1 MDTTILSDG
10 WAPPVV
16 ADLSTINPQSLESIL
31 NQLKVWMASQVLPP
45 LSISAGWHTVT
56 PQVALDWLCR
66 NRANRRVTLATLQ
79 KYAKNMLANRWRRTG
94 QGIVFDRNG
103 KLLEGQH
110 RLLACLFSGASFTT
124 YVVTDAGDEK
134 DIFAYIDNGK
144 TRSASDALYT
154 AGSNGASQML
164 AAAVKIAVRYQAGGY
179 KVGSLPRMPELEP
192 YEVMDYID
200 RNSGMIDAAHK
211 LVGNFKKGMK
221 IIGHVGVATF
231 FAWQVI
237 ERYGIN
243 VLDGF
248 MTPLASGANLAEDSP
263 ILALRDR
270 LRAAGDDE
278 SKITLQQRLGLLI
291 KGFGMYYCGETVVLK
306 GSRKRN
312 APKQQEGL
320 FLADNED
327 FPQFPAA
334 EDMAEAA

>member
-16 ADLSTINPQSLESIL
+16 ADLSTINPQALESVL
-31 NQLKVWMASQVLPP
+31 NHLKVWMASQVLPP
-45 LSISAGWHTVT
+45 LSISPGWHTVT

-66 NRANRRVTLATLQ
+66 NRANRKVTLATLQ
-79 KYAKNMLANRWRRTG
+79 KYAKNMLADRWRKTG

-103 KLLEGQH
+103 KLIEGQH

-124 YVVTDAGDEK
+124 FVVTDASDDQ

-144 TRSASDALYT
+144 VRSAADALYT
-154 AGSNGASQML
+154 SGSNGCSKML
-164 AAAVKIAVRYQAGGY
+164 AAAAKIGVRYEAGGY
-179 KVGSLPRMPELEP
+179 KVGPLPRMADLEP
-192 YEVMDYID
+192 YEVMDYIKA
-200 RNSGMIDAAHK
+200 NEGMIDAAHK

-221 IIGHVGVATF
+221 IIGHEGISVF

-243 VLDGF
+243 MLDSF
-248 MTPLASGANLAEDSP
+248 MQPLGSGAQLAEDSP
-263 ILALRDR
+263 VLALRER

-278 SKITLQQRLGLLI
+278 SKITPQLRLGLLI
-291 KGFGMYYCGETVVLK
+291 KAFAMYYCGETVLLK
-306 GSRKRN
+306 AVRKRN
-312 APKQQEGL
+312 QPQQQEGL

-327 FPQFPAA
+327 FPTFPAA
-334 EDMAEAA
+334 EDVAQAA

>member
-31 NQLKVWMASQVLPP
+31 NQLKVWMAGQALPP
-45 LSISAGWHTVT
+45 LSISPGWYTVT
-56 PQVALDWLCR
+56 PQIALDWLCR
-66 NRANRRVTLATLQ
+66 NRGNRKVTLATLQ
-79 KYAKNMLANRWRRTG
+79 KYAKNMLSGRWKRTG

-124 YVVTDAGDEK
+124 FVVTDASDEAN
-134 DIFAYIDNGK
+134 IFAYIDNGK
-144 TRSASDALYT
+144 IRSASDALYT
-154 AGSNGASQML
+154 SGSNGCSKML
-164 AAAVKIAVRYQAGGY
+164 AAATKIAVRYEAGGY

-192 YEVMDYID
+192 YEVMEYIQAHE
-200 RNSGMIDAAHK
+200 GMIDAAHK

-221 IIGHVGVATF
+221 VIGHEGVATF
-231 FAWQVI
+231 FSWQVI

-248 MTPLASGANLAEDSP
+248 MQPLASGANLAEDSP
-263 ILALRDR
+263 VLALRDR

-291 KGFGMYYCGETVVLK
+291 KGFGMYYCGETVMLK
-306 GSRKRN
+306 GNRKRN

-327 FPQFPAA
+327 FPQFPPV